1 MNNPTDTKF
10 ESWAIVELFGHQ
22 RIAGRVSEQ
31 AIGGC
36 NFLRVDVPEAG
47 GVAAFTK
54 FYTQGAIYCLTPC
67 DEATARQAVE
77 HFRAQPINEFVL
89 PSRPALPA
97 SPSRADAN
105 EVEYGYPCHEDE
117 DDQVHPIRLE
127 RDDDDSE
134 L

>member
-1 MNNPTDTKF
+1 MSQTAEKF
-10 ESWAIVELFGHQ
+10 ECWAIVELFGHQ

-54 FYTQGAIYCLTPC
+54 FYTQGAIYCMTPC
-67 DEATARQAVE
+67 DQATARQAVE

-97 SPSRADAN
+97 ASPLRN
-105 EVEYGYPCHEDE
+105 EDEYGYPRHEDDNE
-117 DDQVHPIRLE
+117 
-127 RDDDDSE
+127 DDDSD